1 MSDSEETIETTET
14 SNEDRFFGVK
24 TKIASG
30 VPDPDPSDSD
40 IEIEVVDDR
49 PEEDRRPAKSEA
61 SSSESDDD
69 ELSGY
74 SEKVQKRINKLRY
87 EQNEERRQKEAAL
100 KMQEEAVRVAQTLS
114 NKNREYE
121 SIITRGEAALV
132 QQIKGRAELALQQA
146 KSTYKKAYED
156 GDTDNVV
163 DSQEALYKAQA
174 EMSEAVKYEQSILS
188 QPNRQQFQPN
198 DPMLRQQQQQQQ
210 QQQKQQQQQQQQPP
224 PVDPEA
230 KDWADKN
237 TWFMS
242 PDNKRMTATAYGL
255 HEEAIVDNAI
265 KANTPEYFEF
275 IDSGMREAYPKF
287 GWQGTSDT
295 NGRNAP
301 STASNRS
308 TVVASSGR
316 NNGAKPRKWKMS
328 STQIALA
335 KRLGLTNEQYAKQ
348 QYKESL
354 R

>member
-1 MSDSEETIETTET
+1 MSDSEETTET

-49 PEEDRRPAKSEA
+49 PEEDRRPSKSEA

-114 NKNREYE
+114 NKNKEYE

-146 KSTYKKAYED
+146 KNTYKKAYEE

-174 EMSEAVKYEQSILS
+174 EMAEATKYERNLAAQ
-188 QPNRQQFQPN
+188 QPA
-198 DPMLRQQQQQQQ
+198 RQQQNYQPAPQQQPQQQQ
-210 QQQKQQQQQQQQPP
+210 SQQPP

-265 KANTPEYFEF
+265 KPNTPEYFEF

-295 NGRNAP
+295 DGRNAT

-316 NNGAKPRKWKMS
+316 NNGAKPRKVKLS
-328 STQIALA
+328 STQISLA
-335 KRLGLTNEQYAKQ
+335 KRIGVTPEQYARQ
-348 QYKESL
+348 LQKESL

>member
-1 MSDSEETIETTET
+1 MSDSEETTET
-14 SNEDRFFGVK
+14 SSEDRFFGVK

-87 EQNEERRQKEAAL
+87 EQNEERRQKEAAI

-163 DSQEALYKAQA
+163 DSQEAMYKAQA
-174 EMSEAVKYEQSILS
+174 EMAEATKYERNLAAQ
-188 QPNRQQFQPN
+188 QPARQQQNYQPA
-198 DPMLRQQQQQQQ
+198 PQQQQQQQ
-210 QQQKQQQQQQQQPP
+210 QPQQPP

-265 KANTPEYFEF
+265 KPNTPEYFEF

>member
-1 MSDSEETIETTET
+1 MSDSEETTETTET

-87 EQNEERRQKEAAL
+87 EQNEERRQKEAAI

-174 EMSEAVKYEQSILS
+174 EMAEATKYERNLAAQ
-188 QPNRQQFQPN
+188 QPARQQQNYQPA
-198 DPMLRQQQQQQQ
+198 PQQQQQQQ
-210 QQQKQQQQQQQQPP
+210 QPQQPP

>member
-1 MSDSEETIETTET
+1 MSDSEETTET

-49 PEEDRRPAKSEA
+49 PEEDRRPSKSEA

-87 EQNEERRQKEAAL
+87 EQNEERRQKEAAV

-114 NKNREYE
+114 NKNKEYE

-146 KSTYKKAYED
+146 KNTYKKAYEE

-174 EMSEAVKYEQSILS
+174 EMAEATKYERNLAAQ
-188 QPNRQQFQPN
+188 QPA
-198 DPMLRQQQQQQQ
+198 RQQQNYQPAPQQQPQQQQ
-210 QQQKQQQQQQQQPP
+210 PQQPP

-265 KANTPEYFEF
+265 KPNTPEYFEF

-295 NGRNAP
+295 DGRNAT

-316 NNGAKPRKWKMS
+316 NNGAKPRKVKLS
-328 STQIALA
+328 STQISLA
-335 KRLGLTNEQYAKQ
+335 KRIGVTPEQYARQ
-348 QYKESL
+348 LQKESL

>member
-1 MSDSEETIETTET
+1 MSDSEETTET

-49 PEEDRRPAKSEA
+49 PEEDRRPSKSEA

-87 EQNEERRQKEAAL
+87 EQNEERRQKEAAV

-146 KSTYKKAYED
+146 KNTYKKAYEE

-174 EMSEAVKYEQSILS
+174 EMAEATKYERNLAAQ
-188 QPNRQQFQPN
+188 QPA
-198 DPMLRQQQQQQQ
+198 RQQQNYQPAPQQQPQQQQ
-210 QQQKQQQQQQQQPP
+210 SQQPP

-265 KANTPEYFEF
+265 KPNTPEYFEF

-295 NGRNAP
+295 DGRNAT

-316 NNGAKPRKWKMS
+316 NNGAKPRKVKLS
-328 STQIALA
+328 STQISLA
-335 KRLGLTNEQYAKQ
+335 KRIGVTPEQYARQ
-348 QYKESL
+348 LQKESL

>member
-1 MSDSEETIETTET
+1 MSDSEETTETTET

-174 EMSEAVKYEQSILS
+174 EMAEATKYERNLAAQ
-188 QPNRQQFQPN
+188 QPARQQQNYQPA
-198 DPMLRQQQQQQQ
+198 PQQQQQQQ
-210 QQQKQQQQQQQQPP
+210 QPQQPP

>member
-1 MSDSEETIETTET
+1 MSDSEETTETTET

-30 VPDPDPSDSD
+30 VPDPDPSDSE
-40 IEIEVVDDR
+40 IEIEIVDDR
-49 PEEDRRPAKSEA
+49 PEEDRRPPRSEA
-61 SSSESDDD
+61 ASSESDDD

-114 NKNREYE
+114 YKNKEYE

-174 EMSEAVKYEQSILS
+174 EMAEATKYERNLAAQ
-188 QPNRQQFQPN
+188 QPA
-198 DPMLRQQQQQQQ
+198 RQQQNYQPAPQQQP
-210 QQQKQQQQQQQQPP
+210 QQQQPQQP
-224 PVDPEA
+224 LPVDPEA
-230 KDWADKN
+230 KNWADKN

-287 GWQGTSDT
+287 GWQGKSDT
-295 NGRNAP
+295 NGRNAT

-316 NNGAKPRKWKMS
+316 NNGAKPRKWELTP
-328 STQIALA
+328 TQVALA

-348 QYKESL
+348 LQKESL

>member
-1 MSDSEETIETTET
+1 MSDSEETTET
-14 SNEDRFFGVK
+14 SSEDRFFGVK

-30 VPDPDPSDSD
+30 VPDPEPTDSD

-174 EMSEAVKYEQSILS
+174 EMAEATKYERNLAAQ
-188 QPNRQQFQPN
+188 QPARQQQNYQPA
-198 DPMLRQQQQQQQ
+198 PQQQQQQQ
-210 QQQKQQQQQQQQPP
+210 QPQQPP

-265 KANTPEYFEF
+265 KPNTPEYFEF

>member
-1 MSDSEETIETTET
+1 MSDSEETTETTET

-174 EMSEAVKYEQSILS
+174 EMAEATKYERNLAAQ
-188 QPNRQQFQPN
+188 QPARQQQNYQPA
-198 DPMLRQQQQQQQ
+198 PQQQQQQQ
-210 QQQKQQQQQQQQPP
+210 QPQQPP

-316 NNGAKPRKWKMS
+316 NNGAKPRKVKLS
-328 STQIALA
+328 STQISLA
-335 KRLGLTNEQYAKQ
+335 KRIGVTPEQYARQ
-348 QYKESL
+348 LQKESL

>member
-87 EQNEERRQKEAAL
+87 EQNEERRQKEAAI

-174 EMSEAVKYEQSILS
+174 EMAEATKYERNLAAQ
-188 QPNRQQFQPN
+188 QPARQQQNYQPA
-198 DPMLRQQQQQQQ
+198 PQQQQQQQ
-210 QQQKQQQQQQQQPP
+210 QPQQPP

>member
-1 MSDSEETIETTET
+1 MSDSEETTET

-49 PEEDRRPAKSEA
+49 PEEDRRPSKSEA

-87 EQNEERRQKEAAL
+87 EQNEERRQKEAAV

-114 NKNREYE
+114 NKNKEYE

-146 KSTYKKAYED
+146 KNTYKKAYEE

-174 EMSEAVKYEQSILS
+174 EMAEATKYERNLAAQ
-188 QPNRQQFQPN
+188 QPA
-198 DPMLRQQQQQQQ
+198 RQQQNYQPAPQQQPQQQQ
-210 QQQKQQQQQQQQPP
+210 PQQQQSQQPP

-265 KANTPEYFEF
+265 KPNTPEYFEF

-295 NGRNAP
+295 DGRNAT

-316 NNGAKPRKWKMS
+316 NNGAKPRKVKLS
-328 STQIALA
+328 STQISLA
-335 KRLGLTNEQYAKQ
+335 KRIGVTPEQYARQ
-348 QYKESL
+348 LQKESL

>member
-1 MSDSEETIETTET
+1 MSDSEETTET

-49 PEEDRRPAKSEA
+49 PEEDRRPSKSEA

-114 NKNREYE
+114 YKNKEYE

-174 EMSEAVKYEQSILS
+174 EMAEATKYERNLAAQ
-188 QPNRQQFQPN
+188 QPA
-198 DPMLRQQQQQQQ
+198 RQQQNYQPAPQQQPQQQQ
-210 QQQKQQQQQQQQPP
+210 SQQPP

-265 KANTPEYFEF
+265 KPNTPEYFEF

-295 NGRNAP
+295 DGRNAT

-316 NNGAKPRKWKMS
+316 NNGAKPRKVKLS
-328 STQIALA
+328 STQISLA
-335 KRLGLTNEQYAKQ
+335 KRIGVTPEQYARQ
-348 QYKESL
+348 LQKESL